1 MIRVFLTK
9 KIKKL
14 NSFKIR
20 LNIFTSGMMHMYERR
35 FKNELNCDLND
46 LSIEM
51 SKIIKETAKGFM

>member
-9 KIKKL
+9 KIKEL

-46 LSIEM
+46 LSIKM

>member
-9 KIKKL
+9 KTKEL

-20 LNIFTSGMMHMYERR
+20 LNIFTSGMMHIYERR